1 MKRIWVLFLAFCT
14 VTLSCVCML
23 TPGATGANTDIW
35 SVYSMM
41 GDEDGN
47 IFFGTAPSF
56 AYTDE
61 GLRVVPFEEIESYT
75 VQTDHAY
82 SVDDGLYM
90 EIKLDQ
96 PAEAGMLVFHLWDQS
111 GFLLSGL
118 NCGSGWQGMLQ
129 LNPSET
135 QYMVSTFVHGATAS
149 EEGQAIVLGS
159 VKLSVPVAE
168 DGSVSYSIR
177 LKDGA
182 LQINGRAVT
191 GAEKALAML
200 REKRD
205 DGSVYLGVSIAMSE
219 AGGLIPLTVARF
231 GTSPENASV
240 PGADGQLPE
249 TGEEAPETVPP
260 TPPETTHPAPPET
273 TPPAEQ
279 ETEDDGPQT
288 TPDDGQG
295 TTPAETVP
303 GESMSDTEPAGTVN
317 PEPDAPYGD
326 PETEHETRKEIH
338 NEQVDNFMEKLEN
351 MNQGCTSAIG
361 AGGLGCLSLLAA
373 AYLGL
378 RKRS

>member
-23 TPGATGANTDIW
+23 APGATGTDTDIW
-35 SVYSMM
+35 GVYSMM
-41 GDEDGN
+41 GDENGN

-61 GLRVVPFEEIESYT
+61 GLRVVPFEGIGSYT

-82 SVDDGLYM
+82 SMDDGLYM
-90 EIKLDQ
+90 EIKLDR

-129 LNPSET
+129 LNPSES

-159 VKLSVPVAE
+159 VKLSTPVAE
-168 DGSVSYSIR
+168 DGSVSYSIC
-177 LKDGA
+177 LKDGVF
-182 LQINGRAVT
+182 QINGRAVT

-219 AGGLIPLTVARF
+219 MGGQIPITVTRF
-231 GTSPENASV
+231 GTSPEDAAV
-240 PGADGQLPE
+240 PGTGGQLPE
-249 TGEEAPETVPP
+249 TGASDPETIPFAPSETNDPVDRETDP
-260 TPPETTHPAPPET
+260 TDPGSKP
-273 TPPAEQ
+273 
-279 ETEDDGPQT
+279 DG
-288 TPDDGQG
+288 G
-295 TTPAETVP
+295 
-303 GESMSDTEPAGTVN
+303 
-317 PEPDAPYGD
+317 EPDAPVETAPNGETGRPGSVDTADGETYDPYGD
-326 PETEHETRKEIH
+326 PETESETRKEIH
-338 NEQVDNFMEKLEN
+338 NEKVDDFMGKLE
-351 MNQGCTSAIG
+351 GCTSAIG
-361 AGGLGCLSLLAA
+361 IGAVGFTIVLAA
-373 AYLGL
+373 AFLGL
-378 RKRS
+378 HKKD